1 VLNIHGWS
9 DRGYLLLN
17 QLERGAKKVDKCT
30 VQIFTDRIPADIHY
44 GIESNSLKLKKVKVW
59 VKPASAAVENSLAL
73 DPTDESIFPN
83 ATLSRILAHELF
95 QPGYSEAVSELLD
108 LGTDEILFSQVP
120 QLVGSNYGAA
130 ISSFER
136 SSVVGLKKSSGQIR
150 ICPPLASK
158 VEVGDHIIAI
168 AKNDDSI
175 VYTGVKTQV
184 TDIHAR
190 KKSVT
195 KLIQEKQVVLI
206 VGWSHLGPAL
216 VEELTR
222 QLPAGSSISILADEL
237 KCDSST
243 IPTKGVRGVTIS
255 RASSL
260 SAKRFTHAIVLAY
273 REDIGPH
280 EADARTVES
289 IRVLKHAIPAAQNL
303 RIVAEFFN
311 PAKAQRSQLN
321 DADSTFASE
330 ELAAKLLVQSWTNQ
344 DLESVIGAL
353 FAPGA
358 FAISFQ
364 PIENYVESGRPIT
377 FARLT
382 AAAAT
387 RGDSPI
393 GYFKAADGMQVLI
406 NPSKATIFDTKAGDK
421 MIVISS

>member
-1 VLNIHGWS
+1 MLNIHGWS

-17 QLERGAKKVDKCT
+17 QLERGAKKVDKRT

-44 GIESNSLKLKKVKVW
+44 GIEANSLKLKKVKVSI
-59 VKPASAAVENSLAL
+59 KPASAAVENSLAL
-73 DPTDESIFPN
+73 DPSDENLFPN

-95 QPGYSEAVSELLD
+95 QPGYAVAISELLD
-108 LGTDEILFSQVP
+108 LGSDEILFSQVP
-120 QLVGSNYGAA
+120 QLIGSDYGAA

-136 SSVVGLKKSSGQIR
+136 SSVIGLKKSSGQIR
-150 ICPPLASK
+150 ICPPLATK
-158 VEVGDHIIAI
+158 VETGDQIIAI

-175 VYTGVKTQV
+175 IYTGVKTEV

-190 KKSVT
+190 KKSAT
-195 KLIQEKQVVLI
+195 KLIQDKQVVLI
-206 VGWSHLGPAL
+206 LGWSHLGPTL
-216 VEELTR
+216 VDELTR
-222 QLPAGSSISILADEL
+222 QLPKGSSISILADEL
-237 KCDSST
+237 KCEPST
-243 IPTKGVRGVTIS
+243 IPFKGARGVTVS
-255 RASSL
+255 RSNSL
-260 SAKRFTHAIVLAY
+260 TAKRFTHAIVLAY

-280 EADARTVES
+280 EADARTVHS
-289 IRVLKHAIPAAQNL
+289 IRALKQATPAARNL
-303 RIVAEFFN
+303 RIVAELFN
-311 PAKAQRSQLN
+311 PANALSSQLT

-344 DLESVIGAL
+344 DLESVLDAL

-377 FARLT
+377 FARLA